1 MEGRDDDEKYEMIS
15 RGSNRRKGGEYGRRL
30 LLESIEARIRK
41 NCLVQNIGEKNI
53 ITDREREKG
62 KSKVTKKRMREEHRS
77 LGCDQVRKPQWG
89 RAGKV
94 FELD

>member
-30 LLESIEARIRK
+30 LLESIEARVRK
-41 NCLVQNIGEKNI
+41 NCLVQNIGEKI
-53 ITDREREKG
+53 LLQTEREKG
-62 KSKVTKKRMREEHRS
+62 KNKVTKKRMREEHRS
-77 LGCDQVRKPQWG
+77 FGRDQVRKPKWG

-94 FELD
+94 FEPD